1 MSWRDLAHPQ
11 AGGSEVLV
19 DRLATGTVQRGHHV
33 TLLAG
38 GPVGAHA
45 YPAVSTG
52 GTFTQ
57 YLRAPAAYLRHGRGA
72 DVLIDVENGIPYFS
86 PIWRRGPVVCLV
98 HHVHRDQWRMRFPAP
113 VAATG
118 WWMERVAMPHL
129 YRLFLAV
136 SPSTAAGL
144 EQLGVPADRI
154 RLLPVG
160 VDLPAAPARP
170 APDPRFL
177 VLGRLVPHKRVD
189 LLLRAWARVRPL
201 VGGTLVIAGDGPER
215 AELER
220 QAGPGVQ
227 FVGTISESEKRRE
240 LRSAWLLVHAA
251 AHEGWGLVLM
261 EAAAAGV
268 PALAMD
274 APGVRDAI
282 VHGQTGL
289 LVPDEDALVRS
300 WTDLAADPRRR
311 GLLGSGGRAR
321 ARLFSWERSVD
332 VFLDVVAE
340 AAGEGTDRR

>member
-1 MSWRDLAHPQ
+1 VVFVSWRDLAHPQ

-19 DRLATGTVQRGHHV
+19 DRLASGTVQRGHHV

-38 GPVGAHA
+38 GPVGAHS

-52 GTFTQ
+52 GTFSQ
-57 YLRAPAAYLRHGRGA
+57 YLRAPASYLRHGRGA

-86 PIWRRGPVVCLV
+86 PLWRRGPVVCLV
-98 HHVHRDQWRMRFPAP
+98 HHVHRDQWRTRFSAP
-113 VAATG
+113 LAGAG
-118 WWMERVAMPHL
+118 WWMERVAMPRV

-144 EQLGVPADRI
+144 EGLGIPADRI
-154 RLLPVG
+154 RLLPEG
-160 VDLPAAPARP
+160 VDVPAAPARP

-189 LLLRAWARVRPL
+189 LVLRAWEQVRPR

-215 AELER
+215 RNLER
-220 QAGPGVQ
+220 QAGPGVL
-227 FVGTISESEKRRE
+227 FVGTISDAEKWRL
-240 LRSAWLLVHAA
+240 LRSTWLLVHAA
-251 AHEGWGLVLM
+251 THEGWGLVLM
-261 EAAAAGV
+261 EAAAAGA
-268 PALAMD
+268 PALAMN
-274 APGVRDAI
+274 APGVRDAV

-289 LVPDEDALVRS
+289 LAPDEDTLTR
-300 WTDLAADPRRR
+300 WWIDLAFDPPRRAQ
-311 GLLGSGGRAR
+311 LGFDARAR

-340 AAGEGTDRR
+340 AGAG